1 LSKTPRQNGPGFF
14 KAKHMNKKQQEEFL
28 SKIPESNQEW
38 VAQVILEMP
47 ANERHII
54 VHALRKLD
62 KALYKSWAK
71 DMTLNEIMEA
81 VNIFSVERPKGTGA
95 LAD

>member
-1 LSKTPRQNGPGFF
+1 MDKN
-14 KAKHMNKKQQEEFL
+14 QQKEFIA
-28 SKIPESNQEW
+28 KIPESNQEW
-38 VAQVILEMP
+38 VAQVLLELP
-47 ANERHII
+47 RNERHII

-71 DMTLNEIMEA
+71 DMTLNEIMQA
-81 VNIFSVERPKGTGA
+81 VNIFSVERPKGTGT